1 MKYNA
6 VPDEENQIIQ
16 RAVLRDHDAFSQLF
30 DRYYVPINRYI
41 YFHVGN
47 QQDTDDLTEM
57 VFLSAWQ
64 NLPKFKQGK
73 GTFKAWLYRI
83 AHNQMVDFHRKKMPE
98 DSIEE
103 FSNITAD
110 IEKSENQIIAKQEI
124 RRLQEALAQLDERSR
139 SVIIHRFIAGLDH
152 RETAKLMGLSEGNV
166 RIIQLRSLKKMK
178 NYFEE
183 VENGRTKR

>member
-1 MKYNA
+1 MMHNA
-6 VPDEENQIIQ
+6 VPDEEIEIIQ
-16 RAVLRDHDAFSQLF
+16 KAVLGDQDAFSQLF
-30 DRYYVPINRYI
+30 KQYYIPINRYI

-83 AHNQMVDFHRKKMPE
+83 AHNQMVDFHRKKKPE

-139 SVIIHRFIAGLDH
+139 TVIIHRFIAGLDH
-152 RETAKLMGLSEGNV
+152 RETAKLLGLSEGNV
-166 RIIQLRSLKKMK
+166 RIIQLRALKNMK
-178 NYFEE
+178 NYFGE
-183 VENGRTKR
+183 VENERTKR

>member
-1 MKYNA
+1 MKYT
-6 VPDEENQIIQ
+6 
-16 RAVLRDHDAFSQLF
+16 AVLEEETLTVRKAAQGDHNAFTWLF
-30 DRYYVPINRYI
+30 DQYYVPINRYI

-47 QQDTDDLTEM
+47 QQDTDDLTEI
-57 VFLSAWQ
+57 VFLNAWQ

-83 AHNQMVDFHRKKMPE
+83 AHNQMVDYHRKKIPE

-110 IEKSENQIIAKQEI
+110 MEKSENQIIAKQEI

-178 NYFEE
+178 NFFEE
-183 VENGRTKR
+183 VEDERTKR